1 MTEEEKTRIKPLDEK
16 SDYRLWK
23 IRVEAACEAKDLSEA
38 LLRSENPYSNETDES
53 LKKAAFEASQRK
65 ASHIIIHAL
74 TDKPLRVIRSEVGN
88 PFQMLAKLD
97 ERYDS
102 KTTASRISKMT
113 ELVSLRYMSVNKDM
127 STHVDKMA
135 GILEQLA
142 AMDTRIQDEL
152 AVALLVASIEAPEL
166 EAVTAAIKTLSDDTA
181 TWDDVTQ
188 RLIEEQRGL
197 HHRNRYE
204 KANVVETKKCEI
216 CHMKNH
222 TTATCFLNP
231 RNPKNRLNLR
241 NDRSREEKG
250 PGQSAC
256 SERSTKAIEKDDYAD
271 KKGKKTK
278 VRAAIARAMTGN
290 TKGDR
295 MMLDSGTTTH
305 MTQSPEALDDVHHCN
320 VPIALGDNSTIDAN
334 ITGSR
339 TVHWVANGDSATV
352 TLSNTLAAPN
362 LSMNLLSVPALT
374 AKGISVLFTPKRAIL
389 MDMEDELSVIGIA
402 NREMDNLYYI
412 GTDESCESPNHLMLR
427 ETKNLRAMMAVALN
441 TEQALS
447 TTAHY
452 APYSDHRGFSSP
464 SANPGIEAEEDV
476 NTSGVQ
482 LDDVA
487 VDFKDEFKEENRT
500 EERCGTL
507 ASATHDLW
515 HSRLA
520 HFGTVPEIRQ
530 MISEG
535 NLPVAK
541 DGNPPCDPCV
551 KGKFRRRYKGR
562 LTKAK
567 KPGSIHGDLVGPI
580 RPSSRNGY
588 SYFLTLVDEKTRAVE
603 IAPLKKKGHAS
614 DAVLRYVI
622 RFERQV
628 GTLVR
633 SLYTD
638 GGSEFNRAQTALR
651 EKGVS
656 IYNCTV
662 YASI

>member
-197 HHRNRYE
+197 HHRHRYE

-241 NDRSREEKG
+241 E
-250 PGQSAC
+250 
-256 SERSTKAIEKDDYAD
+256 
-271 KKGKKTK
+271 
-278 VRAAIARAMTGN
+278 
-290 TKGDR
+290 
-295 MMLDSGTTTH
+295 
-305 MTQSPEALDDVHHCN
+305 
-320 VPIALGDNSTIDAN
+320 
-334 ITGSR
+334 GSW
-339 TVHWVANGDSATV
+339 TV
-352 TLSNTLAAPN
+352 
-362 LSMNLLSVPALT
+362 
-374 AKGISVLFTPKRAIL
+374 
-389 MDMEDELSVIGIA
+389 
-402 NREMDNLYYI
+402 
-412 GTDESCESPNHLMLR
+412 
-427 ETKNLRAMMAVALN
+427 
-441 TEQALS
+441 
-447 TTAHY
+447 
-452 APYSDHRGFSSP
+452 
-464 SANPGIEAEEDV
+464 
-476 NTSGVQ
+476 
-482 LDDVA
+482 
-487 VDFKDEFKEENRT
+487 
-500 EERCGTL
+500 
-507 ASATHDLW
+507 
-515 HSRLA
+515 
-520 HFGTVPEIRQ
+520 
-530 MISEG
+530 
-535 NLPVAK
+535 
-541 DGNPPCDPCV
+541 CV
-551 KGKFRRRYKGR
+551 F
-562 LTKAK
+562 
-567 KPGSIHGDLVGPI
+567 
-580 RPSSRNGY
+580 
-588 SYFLTLVDEKTRAVE
+588 
-603 IAPLKKKGHAS
+603 
-614 DAVLRYVI
+614 
-622 RFERQV
+622 
-628 GTLVR
+628 
-633 SLYTD
+633 
-638 GGSEFNRAQTALR
+638 
-651 EKGVS
+651 
-656 IYNCTV
+656 
-662 YASI
+662 